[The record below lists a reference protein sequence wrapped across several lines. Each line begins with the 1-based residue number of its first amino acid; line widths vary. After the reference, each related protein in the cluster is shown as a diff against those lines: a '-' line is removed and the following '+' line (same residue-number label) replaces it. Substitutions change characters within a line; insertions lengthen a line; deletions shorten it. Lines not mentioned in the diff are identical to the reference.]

1 MSAALWAQRYEHSL
15 VLDPNKE
22 IFKCTFFISCFSGLK
37 QQHKTGSQQKKKKVD
52 TGVEK
57 TRKPPKMSI
66 FRGFAHSR
74 GNRARKLVRQ
84 RKFSTFIGGKVA

>member
-1 MSAALWAQRYEHSL
+1 VHILFIELFFWLKTAAQDWFSA
-15 VLDPNKE
+15 K
-22 IFKCTFFISCFSGLK
+22 K
-37 QQHKTGSQQKKKKVD
+37 KKKKVD
-52 TGVEK
+52 IGVEK

-84 RKFSTFIGGKVA
+84 RKFSTFIGGEVA